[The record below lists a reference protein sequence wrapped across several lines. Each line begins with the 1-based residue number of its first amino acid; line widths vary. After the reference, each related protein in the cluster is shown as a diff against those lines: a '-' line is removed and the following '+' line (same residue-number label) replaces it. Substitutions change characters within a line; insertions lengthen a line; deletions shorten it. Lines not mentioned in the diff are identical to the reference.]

1 MSELF
6 FYVFNLPAFFAICS
20 VFYTIWIF
28 LSSFWIRPEA
38 TDHNVLKRIR
48 TKELDSFQLE
58 RFHSLL
64 KRIEIEM
71 GGPKVHTIQW
81 NESRNISFLRS
92 FRFGIFG
99 PSRIHL
105 LLGVPL
111 LHRLTPEEFETI
123 LMFESARG
131 IETYK
136 SRFVIWLQR
145 CRAIF
150 EKDDLNPP
158 ESQFRNYHQV
168 LANVQSR
175 NAEQMVAK
183 RIGSDKIEKTLSA
196 LAFLKKPIS
205 VSGETPEF
213 DRSFVENTFHQYFYP
228 MSDFVLVEDD
238 LKRG

>member
-6 FYVFNLPAFFAICS
+6 FYVFNLPAFFAIFF
-20 VFYTIWIF
+20 VFYALWIF
-28 LSSFWIRPEA
+28 LCSFWIRPD
-38 TDHNVLKRIR
+38 TTGPRVLKRIR
-48 TKELDSFQLE
+48 TKELDSFKLE
-58 RFHSLL
+58 KFHSLL
-64 KRIEIEM
+64 QRIEVEI

-81 NESRNISFLRS
+81 NDDHNISLVRS

-105 LLGVPL
+105 LLGLPL
-111 LHRLTPEEFETI
+111 LHFLTPEEFETI

-150 EKDDLNPP
+150 EKDDLDPP
-158 ESQFRNYHQV
+158 ESRFRNYHLV
-168 LANVQSR
+168 LTNVQSR
-175 NAEQMVAK
+175 KAEQMVAK
-183 RIGSDKIEKTLSA
+183 RIGSEKIEKTLSA
-196 LAFLKKPIS
+196 LAFLKEPIS
-205 VSGETPEF
+205 ISDETPEL
-213 DRSFVENTFHQYFYP
+213 DRSFAENAFDQYFYP